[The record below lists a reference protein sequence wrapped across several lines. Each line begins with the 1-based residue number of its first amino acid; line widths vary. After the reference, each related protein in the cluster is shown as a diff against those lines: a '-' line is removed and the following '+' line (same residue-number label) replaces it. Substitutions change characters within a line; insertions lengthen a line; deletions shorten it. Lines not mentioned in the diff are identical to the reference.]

1 MSTNPDISVR
11 IDQLTVT
18 RFVAA
23 ILLVLFHTAATGL
36 TTDSVAGRVL
46 LAGNSAVSFF
56 FVLSGFILVVSSGH
70 DGRLPTYITKSRF
83 WRNRF
88 ARIYPLYLAALVLT
102 LTADVLTH
110 NGTFHR
116 IHAGSAVSSAL
127 LLQAWLPPYAM
138 DLNYPGWSLS
148 VEVFFYALFPL
159 LFTGMVRLST
169 QRLVVLTGLVWVVS
183 LAIHRYMVQQIDLG
197 ATTDYHALTMYLPVL
212 HLNTFLVGM
221 TTGVV
226 FVRHRSWLSQCRN
239 WLLLALLILSVA
251 AGWVVWT
258 QHPVLRLRH
267 NGMAAPLF
275 AVLVLWLSCQSN
287 GLSRGLSHPALVYLG
302 DISYGVYLLQVP
314 VSTLAFYANSRWLH
328 LPTELYLLTYL
339 FLLCLVAAA
348 SYHWV
353 EQPARRFIRQWTLPR
368 FASTD
373 EQVSQSA

>member
-1 MSTNPDISVR
+1 M
-11 IDQLTVT
+11 
-18 RFVAA
+18 
-23 ILLVLFHTAATGL
+23 
-36 TTDSVAGRVL
+36 L

-56 FVLSGFILVVSSGH
+56 FVLSGFILVVSSGRA
-70 DGRLPTYITKSRF
+70 GQLPTHIAKGRF

-110 NGTFHR
+110 NGAFHR
-116 IHAGSAVSSAL
+116 IHTASAVNSAL
-127 LLQAWLPPYAM
+127 LVQAWLPHYAM

-159 LFTGMVRLST
+159 LFIGMVRIST
-169 QRLVVLTGLVWVVS
+169 RRLAVLTGLVWLVS

-197 ATTDYHALTMYLPVL
+197 ATADYHALTMYLPVL
-212 HLNTFLVGM
+212 HLNTFLVGI
-221 TTGVV
+221 TTGVM
-226 FVRHRSWLSQCRN
+226 FMRHRSWLVRHRN

-251 AGWVVWT
+251 AGWVVWA

-267 NGMAAPLF
+267 NGMTAPLF
-275 AVLVLWLSCQSN
+275 VAFILWLSCQSN

-314 VSTLAFYANSRWLH
+314 VSTLAFYANSRWIH
-328 LPTELYLLTYL
+328 LPSGLYLLTYL
-339 FLLCLVAAA
+339 FLLCLIASA

-353 EQPARRFIRQWTLPR
+353 EQPVRRFIRQVTLPR
-368 FASTD
+368 FASAD
-373 EQVSQSA
+373 EQISQSA

>member
-1 MSTNPDISVR
+1 MR

-18 RFVAA
+18 RFIAA
-23 ILLVLFHTAATGL
+23 ILLVLFHTAAMGL

-56 FVLSGFILVVSSGH
+56 FVLSGFILVVSSGR
-70 DGRLPTYITKSRF
+70 DAQLPTRIAKERF

-88 ARIYPLYLAALVLT
+88 ARIYPLYLTALVLT

-116 IHAGSAVSSAL
+116 IHVGSAVSSVL
-127 LLQAWLPPYAM
+127 LVQAWLPRYAM

-159 LFTGMVRLST
+159 LFAGMARLST
-169 QRLVVLTGLVWVVS
+169 QRLIVLTGLVWLVS
-183 LAIHRYMVQQIDLG
+183 LAIHRYMVQQIDRG
-197 ATTDYHALTMYLPVL
+197 ATADYHALTMYLPAL
-212 HLNTFLVGM
+212 HLNTFLAGM

-226 FVRHRSWLSQCRN
+226 FMRHRLWLFRHHN
-239 WLLLALLILSVA
+239 WLLLALLMLAMA

-267 NGMAAPLF
+267 NGMMAPLF
-275 AVLVLWLSCQSN
+275 VVFVLWLSCQSN
-287 GLSRGLSHPALVYLG
+287 ELSRRLSHPALVYLG

-328 LPTELYLLTYL
+328 LPTGLYLLTYL

-348 SYHWV
+348 SYHWI

-368 FASTD
+368 FASAD
-373 EQVSQSA
+373 KQVSQSV

>member
-1 MSTNPDISVR
+1 MR
-11 IDQLTVT
+11 IDQLTIT
-18 RFVAA
+18 RFAAA

-36 TTDSVAGRVL
+36 NTDSLIGRIL

-56 FVLSGFILVVSSGH
+56 FVLSGFILIVSSGR
-70 DGRLPTYITKSRF
+70 GGQLPTRIAKGRF

-88 ARIYPLYLAALVLT
+88 ARIYPLYLTALVLT

-110 NGTFHR
+110 SGTFHR
-116 IHAGSAVSSAL
+116 IHAGSAVSSVL
-127 LLQAWLPPYAM
+127 LVQAWLPPYAM

-159 LFTGMVRLST
+159 LFAGMARLST
-169 QRLVVLTGLVWVVS
+169 QRLIVLTGLVWLVS
-183 LAIHRYMVQQIDLG
+183 LAIHRHMVQQIDLG
-197 ATTDYHALTMYLPVL
+197 ATTDYHALTMYLPAL

-226 FVRHRSWLSQCRN
+226 FMRHGSWLVRHRN

-251 AGWVVWT
+251 AGWVIWS
-258 QHPVLRLRH
+258 QHPVLRFRH

-275 AVLVLWLSCQSN
+275 AMLVLWLSCQSN
-287 GLSRGLSHPALVYLG
+287 GLSYGLRHSALIYLG

-314 VSTLAFYANSRWLH
+314 VSTLTFYANSRWLH
-328 LPTELYLLTYL
+328 LPTGLHLLTYL

-348 SYHWV
+348 SYHWI

-368 FASTD
+368 FSNAD

>member
-1 MSTNPDISVR
+1 MR

-18 RFVAA
+18 RFVSA
-23 ILLVLFHTAATGL
+23 ILLVLFHTAATSL
-36 TTDSVAGRVL
+36 TTDSMAGRML
-46 LAGNSAVSFF
+46 LAGNSAVSYF
-56 FVLSGFILVVSSGH
+56 FVLSGFILIVSNGR
-70 DGRLPTYITKSRF
+70 DGQLPTHITKCRF

-88 ARIYPLYLAALVLT
+88 ARIYPLYLTALILT

-127 LLQAWLPPYAM
+127 LVQAWLPPYAM

-159 LFTGMVRLST
+159 FYTGMVRLST
-169 QRLVVLTGLVWVVS
+169 QRLVLLTGLVWAFS
-183 LAIHRYMVQQIDLG
+183 LAIHRYMVQWVDLG
-197 ATTDYHALTMYLPVL
+197 ATADYHALTMYLPIL
-212 HLNTFLVGM
+212 HLNTFLAGT
-221 TTGVV
+221 TTGIV
-226 FVRHRSWLSQCRN
+226 FMRHRSWLIRHRN
-239 WLLLALLILSVA
+239 RLLLTLLILSVA

-267 NGMAAPLF
+267 NGMVAPLF
-275 AVLVLWLSCQSN
+275 AIFVLWLSCQSN
-287 GLSRGLSHPALVYLG
+287 GLSRWLSSPALVYMG

-328 LPTELYLLTYL
+328 LPTGSYLLIYL
-339 FLLCLVAAA
+339 LLLCLVAAA
-348 SYHWV
+348 SYHYI
-353 EQPARRFIRQWTLPR
+353 EQPARRFIRQAALPR
-368 FASTD
+368 FASAD